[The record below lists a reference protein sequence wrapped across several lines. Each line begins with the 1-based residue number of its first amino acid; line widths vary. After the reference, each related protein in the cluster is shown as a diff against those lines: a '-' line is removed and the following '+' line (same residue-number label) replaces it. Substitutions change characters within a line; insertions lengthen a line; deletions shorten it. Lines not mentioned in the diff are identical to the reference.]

1 MARLRVEKV
10 QEAIHHEISN
20 MLLFDVKDSRI
31 QFVTITGV
39 ELTDDMSIAK
49 VYVSLYGPE
58 DKHEECWKALNKALG
73 YMRSEIA
80 KRIRLRFAPNLIL
93 VKDTS
98 MEYSA
103 HIQSI
108 LDKIKKE
115 TEDKISKRAAAYVK
129 VLTTS
134 SEKNLGLEDV
144 RAEIASLL

>member
-10 QEAIHHEISN
+10 QEAIQHEISN
-20 MLLFDVKDSRI
+20 MLLHDVKDPRI

-49 VYVSLYGPE
+49 VYVSLYGPDE
-58 DKHEECWKALNKALG
+58 KQEETWKALNRALG
-73 YMRSEIA
+73 FMRSEIA
-80 KRIRLRFAPNLIL
+80 KRIRLRFAPSLIL

-108 LDKIKKE
+108 LDKIKQE
-115 TEDKISKRAAAYVK
+115 EGSKD
-129 VLTTS
+129 
-134 SEKNLGLEDV
+134 EQ
-144 RAEIASLL
+144 